1 VPARLAVTAC
11 LAVLLTLAC
20 AVGVSHASSPP
31 PQPLKGN
38 PADRMTDRPIE
49 DYRYDHASRCKRNP
63 SPGALALESWLGRHV
78 RGASWGIMRC
88 EKLSRRNYSL
98 HSEGRA
104 IDWHL
109 DVTDPTDRRA
119 ARKVI
124 RLLLATDRA
133 GNEHALARRM
143 GVQEIIWD
151 CRSWW
156 SGSDGMGDYSACF
169 TDRGKRRHGVSPTLA
184 HRDHIHFGLS
194 RAGAAKRTSFWRG
207 R

>member
-1 VPARLAVTAC
+1 MPARLLITGG
-11 LAVLLTLAC
+11 LAVLLTAAC
-20 AVGVSHASSPP
+20 TAGLSHAAP

-38 PADRMTDRPIE
+38 PADRFAERPID
-49 DYRYDHASRCKRNP
+49 DYRYDYARRCHKSP
-63 SPGALALESWLGRHV
+63 SKGVLALEAWMRLHV
-78 RGASWGIMRC
+78 RGTSWGTMRC

-104 IDWHL
+104 LDWHL
-109 DVTDPTDRRA
+109 DAGDPIDRRA
-119 ARKVI
+119 ARRFI

-133 GNEHALARRM
+133 GNRHALARRM
-143 GVQEIIWD
+143 GIQEIIWN

-156 SGSDGMGDYSACF
+156 SGSERMGDYSLCV
-169 TDRGKRRHGVSPTLA
+169 TDNGKRRRNVSPTLA
-184 HRDHIHFGLS
+184 HRDHIHLGLS

>member
-1 VPARLAVTAC
+1 MPARLLALGC
-11 LAVLLTLAC
+11 LVLLLSAAGAATA
-20 AVGVSHASSPP
+20 AP

-38 PADRMTDRPIE
+38 PADRLAALPIDE
-49 DYRYDHASRCKRNP
+49 YAYDHAKRCRRGP
-63 SPGALALESWLGRHV
+63 APGTLALERWLALHA

-88 EKLSRRNYSL
+88 EKLSRDNHSL

-104 IDWHL
+104 LDWHL
-109 DVTDPTDRRA
+109 DASDPTDRRA
-119 ARKVI
+119 ARRLI

-143 GVQEIIWD
+143 GIQEIIWD

-156 SGSDGMGDYSACF
+156 SGSDGMDDYSLCF
-169 TDRGKRRHGVSPTLA
+169 TERGRPRRGVSPTLA

-194 RAGAAKRTSFWRG
+194 RAGASKRTSFWRG
-207 R
+207 ARR